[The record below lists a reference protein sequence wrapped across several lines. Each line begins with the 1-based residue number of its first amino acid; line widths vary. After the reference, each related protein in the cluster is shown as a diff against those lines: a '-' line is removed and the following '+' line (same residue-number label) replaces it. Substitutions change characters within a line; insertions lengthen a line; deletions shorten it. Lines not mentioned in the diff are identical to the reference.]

1 MSRRSFG
8 PIWQPEG
15 EWSELDHLG
24 KDPPSMLLLAL
35 LMLLILVIA
44 SGVVLYVAFP
54 HRGEDVPGAPW
65 LGDAMQRGV
74 DTIGDLLDRQ
84 GADDDRQPSHR

>member
-1 MSRRSFG
+1 M
-8 PIWQPEG
+8 
-15 EWSELDHLG
+15 LVLG
-24 KDPPSMLLLAL
+24 L

-44 SGVVLYVAFP
+44 GVVVVYVAYP

-74 DTIGDLLDRQ
+74 DSIGDLLDLPV
-84 GADDDRQPSHR
+84 DDEDPQHSHR